1 MRRKT
6 REETGREAAGSPPHV
21 RSRFRFFRTAIWRA
35 LSTIQKGTASSLEVQ
50 NRSNKNGFFKTE
62 LAVALVTWNWNVT
75 GDIHLLVSL
84 LEWTISK
91 NIA

>member
-21 RSRFRFFRTAIWRA
+21 RSRFRVWRA

-62 LAVALVTWNWNVT
+62 PAVALVTWNWNVT
-75 GDIHLLVSL
+75 GDIHLPVSL